1 MEYMKNIKNM
11 KFTHNKSIGL
21 LILRIVIGGI
31 FIMAG
36 WMKVSNMDA
45 TVAMFASMGFGTFLA
60 YVASYVEFLGGI
72 SLVLGYGSKISSALL
87 SIVMI
92 VAIYK
97 VQAGGMMAIMAP
109 LAILGATLAL
119 FFTGSGKYGFG
130 SDCGCPTKEGTCVL
144 EK

>member
-1 MEYMKNIKNM
+1 M
-11 KFTHNKSIGL
+11 KFTHNKNIGL
-21 LILRIVIGGI
+21 LILRLVIGAI

-36 WMKVSNMDA
+36 WAKVSNMEA
-45 TVAMFASMGFGTFLA
+45 TIAMFAGMGFNAFWT
-60 YVASYVEFLGGI
+60 YVASYVELLGGI
-72 SLVLGYGSKISSALL
+72 SLVVGYGSKIASALL
-87 SIVMI
+87 SVTMI

-97 VQAGGMMAIMAP
+97 VQAGGMMAVMAP

-130 SDCGCPTKEGTCVL
+130 SDCGCPTKDGCCPL

>member
-1 MEYMKNIKNM
+1 M
-11 KFTHNKSIGL
+11 KFTHNTSIGL
-21 LILRIVIGGI
+21 LILRLVIGAI

-36 WMKVSNMDA
+36 WAKVSNMGGA
-45 TVAMFASMGFGTFLA
+45 EGTVALFASMGFSTFWA
-60 YVASYVEFLGGI
+60 YVASYVELLGGI
-72 SLVLGYGSKISSALL
+72 SLVVGYGSKISSVLL
-87 SIVMI
+87 SITMI
-92 VAIYK
+92 VAIYV

-130 SDCGCPTKEGTCVL
+130 SDCGCPVKEGSCAI

>member
-1 MEYMKNIKNM
+1 M
-11 KFTHNKSIGL
+11 KFTHNTSIGL
-21 LILRIVIGGI
+21 LILRLVIGAI

-36 WMKVSNMDA
+36 WSKVSNMA
-45 TVAMFASMGFGTFLA
+45 GTVAMFAGMGITPFWA
-60 YVASYVEFLGGI
+60 YVASYVELLGGI
-72 SLVLGYGSKISSALL
+72 SLVVGYGSKISSALL

-92 VAIYK
+92 VAIYV

-130 SDCGCPTKEGTCVL
+130 SDCGCPVKEGCCAI

>member
-1 MEYMKNIKNM
+1 M
-11 KFTHNKSIGL
+11 KFTHDKSIGL
-21 LILRIVIGGI
+21 LILRIIIGGI

-36 WMKVSNMDA
+36 WAKVSNMDA
-45 TVAMFASMGFGTFLA
+45 TVAMFASMGFGTFLT
-60 YVASYVEFLGGI
+60 YVASYVELLGGI
-72 SLVLGYGSKISSALL
+72 SLVVGYGSKIASALL
-87 SIVMI
+87 SVVMI

-97 VQAGGMMAIMAP
+97 LRNMGMAAVMPP

-130 SDCGCPTKEGTCVL
+130 SDCGCPVKEGTCPI